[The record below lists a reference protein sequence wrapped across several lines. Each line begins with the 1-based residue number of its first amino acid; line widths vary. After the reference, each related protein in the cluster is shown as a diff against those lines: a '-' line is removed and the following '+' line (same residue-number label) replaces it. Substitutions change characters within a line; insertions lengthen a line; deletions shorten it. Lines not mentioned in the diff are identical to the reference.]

1 MLDLEKKTLLVSIR
15 RISDAGEESFDTFFA
30 DVESVD
36 GNTVRVKRHGAGDMS
51 LPYDEE
57 VYAPAEPG
65 FYELKNGTTFENP
78 HFIAEWTVFA
88 SQVASEKYRHLNP

>member
-15 RISDAGEESFDTFFA
+15 RISEVGEESFDTFFA
-30 DVESVD
+30 DVMAFD
-36 GNTVRVKRHGAGDMS
+36 GNTVRVKRHGAGEMS

-57 VYAPAEPG
+57 VYVPAEPG

-78 HFIAEWTVFA
+78 DFVAEWTVFA
-88 SQVASEKYRHLNP
+88 SEAASVRYRHLNL